1 MPVLSCGGH
10 GGRLP
15 CQGSRPLSC
24 RAAPPCRTAPRLC
37 GTPCRLTPR
46 PAVPPAAPRPPAAP
60 PAAPS
65 AAPPAAPPAAPS
77 RRTLSPLSARKAP
90 APACLSRK
98 KRPPAACRR
107 APAHP
112 GGRRPIPAGEVP
124 PSRCLRAIHAP
135 HTVVGPNHKKKRR
148 RRRPQFPPVFPRFKG
163 GRGRDCGGR
172 LAALG
177 FLLRRMVFL
186 QCSLGLFHRAG
197 QSRRGR

>member
-15 CQGSRPLSC
+15 CQGSRPPILPR
-24 RAAPPCRTAPRLC
+24 RAPLPHRAPSLRHPLPPHAPPCRTSCRTAPPCR
-37 GTPCRLTPR
+37 TPCRTLCRTPCR
-46 PAVPPAAPRPPAAP
+46 TPCRTLC
-60 PAAPS
+60 
-65 AAPPAAPPAAPS
+65 
-77 RRTLSPLSARKAP
+77 RTLSPSPHAKRPHPP
-90 APACLSRK
+90 AFREK

-148 RRRPQFPPVFPRFKG
+148 RRRPQFPPVFPGLREG
-163 GRGRDCGGR
+163 GGGIAAAALRR
-172 LAALG
+172 LASFCAG
-177 FLLRRMVFL
+177 WFFTVQPWPFPP
-186 QCSLGLFHRAG
+186 AG